1 MNLIPEVFDI
11 SKKIVLLCLE
21 NRGVAQSVARY
32 VRDVEVAGSNLV
44 TPTHTLSATLS
55 LNEDIK

>member
-1 MNLIPEVFDI
+1 MSIQIKNIIFFYLNNLYKQIY
-11 SKKIVLLCLE
+11 IVILQPE

-44 TPTHTLSATLS
+44 TPT
-55 LNEDIK
+55 N